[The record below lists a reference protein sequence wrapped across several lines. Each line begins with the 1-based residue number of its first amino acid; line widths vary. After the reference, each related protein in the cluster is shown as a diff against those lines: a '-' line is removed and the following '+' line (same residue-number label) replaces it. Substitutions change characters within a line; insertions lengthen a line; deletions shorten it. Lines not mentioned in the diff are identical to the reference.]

1 MGQTGDFVDAAEEL
15 TCGQLGATS
24 SPWQGWDMSF
34 HDLPENWSALPLD
47 SPGLAADVADLVVG
61 DDDRSRGCVG
71 LILLGADLRMTQ
83 PCLVSDVDDGVEPEE
98 FAPFLD
104 QLSRMITDTDGSM
117 VFVRG
122 RPGSALLTDRDRRW
136 HQVAIDACR
145 AGGAPLL
152 GAFLATS
159 AGVRAFPQVWRDECA
174 S

>member
-1 MGQTGDFVDAAEEL
+1 
-15 TCGQLGATS
+15 
-24 SPWQGWDMSF
+24 MSF

-47 SPGLAADVADLVVG
+47 TPGLAADVADLVVG
-61 DDDRSRGCVG
+61 DDDRCRGCVG
-71 LILLGADLRMTQ
+71 LVLVGSDLRMGQ
-83 PCLVSDVDDGVEPEE
+83 PCVVSDVDDGVEPEE
-98 FAPFLD
+98 FAPFLV
-104 QLSRMITDTDGSM
+104 QLSHMVADTEGSM
-117 VFVRG
+117 LFVRG

-159 AGVRAFPQVWRDECA
+159 AGVRAFPEAWSDVRA

>member
-1 MGQTGDFVDAAEEL
+1 
-15 TCGQLGATS
+15 
-24 SPWQGWDMSF
+24 MSF

-47 SPGLAADVADLVVG
+47 SPALAADVADLVVG

-71 LILLGADLRMTQ
+71 LILVGPDLRMTQ

-98 FAPFLD
+98 FSPFLG
-104 QLSRMITDTDGSM
+104 QLSHMVWDTEGSM

-136 HQVAIDACR
+136 HQVAIDASR
-145 AGGAPLL
+145 AGGAPLI
-152 GAFLATS
+152 GAFLATP
-159 AGVRAFPQVWRDECA
+159 AGVRAFPEAWSDACA

>member
-1 MGQTGDFVDAAEEL
+1 MT
-15 TCGQLGATS
+15 
-24 SPWQGWDMSF
+24 F

-47 SPGLAADVADLVVG
+47 TPGLAADVADLVVG

-71 LILLGADLRMTQ
+71 LVLVGPDLRMAQ
-83 PCLVSDVDDGVEPEE
+83 PCVVSDVDDGVEPEE
-98 FAPFLD
+98 FAPFLR
-104 QLSRMITDTDGSM
+104 QLSRMVMDTEGSM

-159 AGVRAFPQVWRDECA
+159 AGVRAFPQAWNDAQA